1 MKRYIDILNKSN
13 VGTYFVK
20 ETAAKSVELF
30 FIKKKL
36 DMRRMKDDDS
46 AEITIYKDMEEDGKK
61 FRGFATVNVNSTMSD
76 EEIAEKIKSADY
88 AASFVKNPFFEFAK
102 ATKSDKKVQESDLNN
117 YELSEIADKF
127 VEAFYSEDKDAH
139 AFINSF
145 ELFVRENEVHMVS
158 SEGTDVSYVKRSV
171 WGEFVAQCK
180 EPQDVETYK
189 SFEYDSLALSD
200 LKDLV
205 KTTLKMTADRATAT
219 KMPKADTYDV
229 VLADSYVPEVLTYYA
244 ERAHVGYIYPGY
256 SDFKVG
262 DNVQGENVT
271 GDKLNMKFGV
281 SVPFDYEG
289 IEMKERDFVKD
300 GVLKT
305 IHGNQRFSYYLGV
318 EPIGT
323 YNKIVMPAGTVSM
336 AEMFKKKCLY
346 VVNFSDFQMD
356 ALDGHFAGEIRLA
369 YYYDG
374 NGNVECVTGG
384 SVNGSIFE
392 AQSELTFSS
401 ETQKLSRFEGPKAC
415 MFKNVAVA
423 GE

>member
-1 MKRYIDILNKSN
+1 MERYIELLKKSN
-13 VGTYFVK
+13 VSTYFVR
-20 ETAAKSVELF
+20 ELTAKSVELF

-46 AEITIYKDMEEDGKK
+46 AEIIVYKDMEEDGKK
-61 FRGFATVNVNSTMSD
+61 LRGSATVYVNPTMSD
-76 EEIAEKIKSADY
+76 EEISAKIASAEY
-88 AASFVKNPFFEFAK
+88 GASFVKNPFFELAK
-102 ATKSDKKVQESDLNN
+102 PVKSEKRIQESDLNDL
-117 YELSEIADKF
+117 ELSEIADKF
-127 VEAFYSEDKDAH
+127 VEAFYSEDNDPH

-145 ELFVRENEVHMVS
+145 ELFVRENEVHMVN

-219 KMPKADTYDV
+219 KMPKAGTYDV
-229 VLADSYVPEVLTYYA
+229 VLADSYVPEVLSYYA
-244 ERAHVGYIYPGY
+244 ERAHVAYIYPGY

-262 DNVQGENVT
+262 DNVQGDKVT

-281 SVPFDYEG
+281 SVPFDAEG
-289 IEMKERDFVKD
+289 IELKEREFVTD

-323 YNKIVMPAGTVSM
+323 YGKILMPAGKVSM
-336 AEMFKKKCLY
+336 EDMLKKKCLY

-356 ALDGHFAGEIRLA
+356 GLDGHFAGEIRLA

-374 NGNVECVTGG
+374 NGNMECVTGG
-384 SVNGSIFE
+384 SVNGSIFD
-392 AQSELTFSS
+392 AQSELTFSK
-401 ETQKLSRFEGPKAC
+401 ETQKLARFEGPKAC
-415 MFKNVAVA
+415 MFKNVSVA

>member
-1 MKRYIDILNKSN
+1 MKRYIDILKKCN
-13 VGTYFVK
+13 VGAFFVRDISD
-20 ETAAKSVELF
+20 KSVELF
-30 FIKKKL
+30 FIKRKL

-46 AEITIYKDMEEDGKK
+46 AEIIVYKDMEEDGKK
-61 FRGFATVNVNSTMSD
+61 FRGSATVNVNSTMSD
-76 EEIAEKIKSADY
+76 EEIEKKVKSAEY
-88 AASFVKNPFFEFAK
+88 AASFVKNPFYEFAK
-102 ATKSDKKVQESDLNN
+102 PVKSDKRIQESDLNN

-127 VEAFYSEDKDAH
+127 VEALYSEDHDEK

-145 ELFVRENEVHMVS
+145 ELFVKEREVHMVS

-189 SFEYDSLALSD
+189 NFEYDTLALSD

-205 KTTLKMTADRATAT
+205 KTTLKMTADRAIAT
-219 KMPKADTYDV
+219 KMPKAGKYDI
-229 VLADSYVPEVLTYYA
+229 VLADAYMSEVFNYYG
-244 ERAHVGYIYPGY
+244 ERAHVAYVYPGY

-262 DNVQGENVT
+262 ENVQGDEIK
-271 GDKLNMKFGV
+271 GDKINMKFGV
-281 SVPFDYEG
+281 SVPFDSEG
-289 IEMKERDFVKD
+289 IEMKEREFITD

-305 IHGNQRFSYYLGV
+305 LHGGQRFSYYLGI

-323 YNKIVMPAGTVSM
+323 YSKAIMQAGKVSM
-336 AEMFKKKCLY
+336 ADMLKKECLY

-374 NGNVECVTGG
+374 KGNMECVTGG
-384 SVNGSIFE
+384 SVNGSIFDT
-392 AQSELTFSS
+392 QRELVFSS
-401 ETQKLSRFEGPKAC
+401 DMQKRANFEGPKAC
-415 MFKNVAVA
+415 VFKNVSVA